1 MQHKNLAKVSCYNIL
16 FIQKKMGG
24 GGVGG
29 CGSFTHR
36 VSLLPP
42 PQLTIDMEIWVS
54 LRHYVGL
61 LITYRSPKKYMR
73 PFPITSLS
81 SLLSLFSSISFLLG
95 EASPTHLPHPLD
107 ETLL

>member
-16 FIQKKMGG
+16 FIQKKM
-24 GGVGG
+24 
-29 CGSFTHR
+29 C
-36 VSLLPP
+36 LPPPP